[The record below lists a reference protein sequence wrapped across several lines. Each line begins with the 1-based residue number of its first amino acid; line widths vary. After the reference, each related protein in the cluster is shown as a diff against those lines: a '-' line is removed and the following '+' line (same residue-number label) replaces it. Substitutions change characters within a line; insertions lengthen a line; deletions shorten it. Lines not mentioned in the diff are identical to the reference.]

1 MTELKQSRWVKIHEP
16 GQGDYNEREN
26 VMDIKIGKSRCQ
38 AEALYTVRSYRKAGY
53 WIIKYLEAA
62 EATELL
68 ALAAQQIMDALESA
82 DREAPEITVETDKWT
97 CKIEKLS
104 PGAFKTT
111 LLWKPEGPVTRKHK
125 PFVDKTVQKPMPKKR
140 GRKKTEVK

>member
-16 GQGDYNEREN
+16 GQGDYDEHEN

-53 WIIKYLEAA
+53 WMLKYLEAA

-68 ALAAQQIMDALESA
+68 ALAAQQIIDALESA
-82 DREAPEITVETDKWT
+82 DREAPEVTVETEKWT

-104 PGAFKTT
+104 SGAFKTS
-111 LLWKPEGPVTRKHK
+111 LLWKPEGPVTRKQK
-125 PFVDKTVQKPMPKKR
+125 PFVDKTVQKPMLKKR

>member
-1 MTELKQSRWVKIHEP
+1 MTELKPSRWVKIHEP
-16 GQGDYNEREN
+16 GQGDYDEHEN

-53 WIIKYLEAA
+53 WLIKYLEAA

-68 ALAAQQIMDALESA
+68 ALAAQQIIDALESA
-82 DREAPEITVETDKWT
+82 DREAPEVTVETEKWT

-104 PGAFKTT
+104 SGAFKTS
-111 LLWKPEGPVTRKHK
+111 LLWKPEGPVTRKQK
-125 PFVDKTVQKPMPKKR
+125 PFVDKTVQKPTTKKR
-140 GRKKTEVK
+140 GRKKKEVK